1 MEERTRFSIGYYLFV
16 LAMILGIQTLF
27 FTGHEVQDK
36 SYSDFIQ
43 DVSSKKVEE
52 VVITPERLY
61 GLMKSSEEQA
71 GGDQVD
77 EKVDPPAKHTPW
89 RLPGAERI
97 SAWFDGAE
105 KKMAAQ
111 RAEAARH
118 FTVIRVEDEDLVERL
133 SEHDVQFEGKIES
146 RWLRNLFF
154 NWIIPFAILM
164 LIWVFLMRRMRGG
177 PNALAVGQNKAKIVE
192 LDADSRVSFDDVA
205 GLDEPIEETRELVS
219 FLKEPDRF
227 KQLGGRLPR
236 GVLLAGP
243 PGTGKTLLA
252 KAVAGEAGVPFYS
265 ISGSDFVEMFV
276 GVGAARVR
284 DLFAEARKKAP
295 CIIFI
300 DELDAIGKARGQ
312 MGPMAGGHDER
323 ENTLNQ
329 LLVEMDGF
337 DARTSV
343 IILAATNRPEVLDP
357 ALLRAGRFDRQI
369 ICDRPDL
376 RGREAIFKVH
386 LRGMPLGPK
395 VDAGALA
402 SRTPG
407 FVGADIANLCN
418 EAALLASRR
427 GHSTIQMDDFNESVE
442 RIVAGLERKSRI
454 ISDKERKIVAYHES
468 GHALIGHFT
477 PSADPVQ
484 KVSIIPRGRA
494 ALGYTLQTP
503 LEDRYLMSRD
513 ELLGR
518 VRVLLGGRAAEEVVF
533 GSVSTG
539 ASDDLEKAS
548 GIVRQMLSV
557 YGMSEK
563 LPNLSLAD
571 SSAGG
576 YLGQGPQ
583 LAPHS
588 GGIAQALDDEL
599 MEILGASY
607 EHDLKFLREH
617 QDQLEKMAQRLLE
630 TETLD
635 ASDVTDILGP
645 APSEGLP

>member
-1 MEERTRFSIGYYLFV
+1 MPIRQDDNQPRRKIGIVNLVLIGVGVLLLLSSFIPSQGMQQVPRVPYSLFINQVDDGEVKRAFITQEQIRYELTNPEEGQPALLATTPIFDMELPQRLEEHGVEFAAAPPKKPGIFSTILSWVVPPLIFIV
-16 LAMILGIQTLF
+16 LLQFFARRAMG
-27 FTGHEVQDK
+27 G
-36 SYSDFIQ
+36 
-43 DVSSKKVEE
+43 
-52 VVITPERLY
+52 
-61 GLMKSSEEQA
+61 A
-71 GGDQVD
+71 GGAQ
-77 EKVDPPAKHTPW
+77 
-89 RLPGAERI
+89 GAL
-97 SAWFDGAE
+97 S
-105 KKMAAQ
+105 
-111 RAEAARH
+111 
-118 FTVIRVEDEDLVERL
+118 FTK
-133 SEHDVQFEGKIES
+133 S
-146 RWLRNLFF
+146 
-154 NWIIPFAILM
+154 
-164 LIWVFLMRRMRGG
+164 
-177 PNALAVGQNKAKIVE
+177 KAKVYVPDE
-192 LDADSRVSFDDVA
+192 QSRVTFADVA
-205 GLDEPIEETRELVS
+205 GVDEAKAELTEIVD
-219 FLKEPDRF
+219 FLKKPERYTAIGARIP
-227 KQLGGRLPR
+227 K
-236 GVLLAGP
+236 GVLLVGP
-243 PGTGKTLLA
+243 PGTGKTLLS
-252 KAVAGEAGVPFYS
+252 KAVAGEADVPFFI
-265 ISGSDFVEMFV
+265 ISGSEFVELFV
-276 GVGAARVR
+276 GAGAARVR
-284 DLFAEARKKAP
+284 DLFEEAKKKAP

-513 ELLGR
+513 ELIGR

-599 MEILGASY
+599 MEILAASY